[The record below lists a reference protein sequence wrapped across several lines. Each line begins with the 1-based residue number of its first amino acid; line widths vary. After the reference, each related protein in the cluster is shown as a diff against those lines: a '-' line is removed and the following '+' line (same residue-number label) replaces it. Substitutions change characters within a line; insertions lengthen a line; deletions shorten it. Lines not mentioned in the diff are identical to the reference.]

1 MSLREVMLADLE
13 CGLAIVRDGYE
24 VVPAWRILTPEND
37 FLILTPFDP
46 DKPEK
51 RQRMLGLMPR
61 FMAWKLATG
70 FVLTAET
77 RLGLDS
83 GEKAVLAIGV
93 THHERLGVIRRICRT
108 PSLAFGPPN
117 WLPSDAL
124 DDAYVR
130 LLPSGA
136 IAVTALEAKM
146 LATVFGE
153 DGELPAR
160 LAGPGHRRSSPRPS

>member
-1 MSLREVMLADLE
+1 MWNQFTCQLPSWPFGKTHASVLFAEDAQMSLREVMLADLE

-77 RLGLDS
+77 PLGLD
-83 GEKAVLAIGV
+83 
-93 THHERLGVIRRICRT
+93 
-108 PSLAFGPPN
+108 
-117 WLPSDAL
+117 
-124 DDAYVR
+124 
-130 LLPSGA
+130 
-136 IAVTALEAKM
+136 
-146 LATVFGE
+146 
-153 DGELPAR
+153 
-160 LAGPGHRRSSPRPS
+160 AGG